1 MKGLKDYVLNDDN
14 WNPGR
19 QGNERGRKI
28 GRLELLDR
36 LLATAGWY
44 VFDMCAGPQILVFL
58 LFLLLLNAA
67 ELIRNPLR
75 NVWIAY
81 LAIMCAQLV
90 NAFLRRTYFT
100 HLKLANSTNDELIH
114 LSWHPQI
121 LMLSLNRSEQIT
133 AGGLAHLKG
142 LVQLQTLDLSSCKL
156 ITDGGLAHLK
166 GLVQLQTLDLSSCEL
181 ITYAALAQLQ
191 GLVQLP
197 NSFLR
202 YESGIFSRIIVR
214 EQFHVAKPRCP
225 IS

>member
-1 MKGLKDYVLNDDN
+1 MKGLKGLKDYVLNDDN

-75 NVWIAY
+75 NVWTAY

-100 HLKLANSTNDELIH
+100 DGYRIYHPFGTLMVVGLLVMATSVTLMARAHDDDPSGGSTNH
-114 LSWHPQI
+114 L
-121 LMLSLNRSEQIT
+121 L
-133 AGGLAHLKG
+133 
-142 LVQLQTLDLSSCKL
+142 LVQLIAAYVVSV
-156 ITDGGLAHLK
+156 
-166 GLVQLQTLDLSSCEL
+166 VQL
-181 ITYAALAQLQ
+181 
-191 GLVQLP
+191 
-197 NSFLR
+197 
-202 YESGIFSRIIVR
+202 FSV
-214 EQFHVAKPRCP
+214 
-225 IS
+225 